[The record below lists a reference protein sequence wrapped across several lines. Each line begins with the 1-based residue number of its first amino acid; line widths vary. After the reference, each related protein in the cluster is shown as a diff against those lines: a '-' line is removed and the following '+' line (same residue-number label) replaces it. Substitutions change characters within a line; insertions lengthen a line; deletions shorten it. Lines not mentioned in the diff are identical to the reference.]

1 MILRTSLIALAALA
15 VATSAHAADTY
26 PSHAIT
32 MIVPFAAGGPS
43 DVSGRALADAMGK
56 QLHQS
61 IIVDNVGGAG
71 GNIGAT
77 KAAHANAD
85 GYTMMF
91 TNFSI
96 AISPALYD
104 NLSYDAVKDFSSS
117 VGVAIFSATMLLARN
132 DLPAKT
138 VPDLVSYLKANNEK
152 VLMATTGPGG
162 PSDLCARLIMKATD
176 TKVTLVPYKG
186 TGPAMTD
193 LIPGPVDL
201 MCDAVATA
209 GPQVKGGL
217 VKTFGVT
224 GHERSHFVPDV
235 PTLVK
240 QGLAN
245 IDYQVW
251 SALYVPAKTPKP
263 VVDQITA
270 AFQGALKDADFQKI
284 STTLGQEI
292 ATGDLVTPA
301 GADAY
306 LKAEIARWTPLL
318 KGSAAAN

>member
-1 MILRTSLIALAALA
+1 MIIRSSLLALAALA
-15 VATSAHAADTY
+15 VAASAQAADNF
-26 PSHAIT
+26 PSRAIT

-61 IIVDNVGGAG
+61 IIVDNNGGAG

-91 TNFSI
+91 TNFSL

-104 NLSYDAVKDFSSS
+104 DLSYDAVKDFSSI
-117 VGVAIFSATMLLARN
+117 GVAIFSATMLLARN

-138 VPDLVSYLKANNEK
+138 VPDLVTYLKTNNEK

-176 TKVTLVPYKG
+176 TKVTLVAYKG

-193 LIPGPVDL
+193 LIPGHVDL
-201 MCDAVATA
+201 MCDSVVTA

-224 GHERSHFVPDV
+224 GHERSRFAPDV
-235 PTLVK
+235 PTLVE
-240 QGLAN
+240 QGLTS
-245 IDYQVW
+245 IDYEVW

-263 VVDQITA
+263 VIDQIAA
-270 AFQGALKDADFQKI
+270 AFQGALKDPDFQKT
-284 STTLGQEI
+284 SGTLGQEL
-292 ATGDLVTPA
+292 ATGDLTTPA
-301 GADAY
+301 GADTY

-318 KGSAAAN
+318 KGSTAGN

>member
-1 MILRTSLIALAALA
+1 M
-15 VATSAHAADTY
+15 V
-26 PSHAIT
+26 
-32 MIVPFAAGGPS
+32 VPFAAGGPS
-43 DVSGRALADAMGK
+43 DISGRALADALGR
-56 QLHQS
+56 QLHET
-61 IIVDNVGGAG
+61 IIVENDGGAG

-104 NLSYDAVKDFSSS
+104 NLSYDAVKDFSSI
-117 VGVAIFSATMLLARN
+117 GVAIFSATMLLARN
-132 DLPAKT
+132 DLPAAT
-138 VPDLVSYLKANNEK
+138 VPDLVTYLKTNNEK

-162 PSDLCARLIMKATD
+162 PSDLCARLIMKATN

-193 LIPGPVDL
+193 LIPGHVDL

-209 GPQVKGGL
+209 SPQVKAGE

-235 PTLVK
+235 PTLVE

-245 IDYQVW
+245 IDYAVW

-263 VVDQITA
+263 VIDQIATA
-270 AFQGALKDADFQKI
+270 FRSALQDADFQKT
-284 STTLGQEI
+284 SATLGQEL
-292 ATGDLVTPA
+292 ATGKLATPS

-306 LKAEIARWTPLL
+306 LKAEIARWKPLL
-318 KGSAAAN
+318 KDSAAAN

>member
-1 MILRTSLIALAALA
+1 MKLLTSLIALAAL
-15 VATSAHAADTY
+15 VATNAHAADDY
-26 PSHAIT
+26 PSRTIT

-43 DVSGRALADAMGK
+43 DVGGRSLADAMSK

-61 IIVDNVGGAG
+61 IIIENDGGAG

-96 AISPALYD
+96 ALSPALYND
-104 NLSYDAVKDFSSS
+104 LNYDAVRDFSS
-117 VGVAIFSATMLLARN
+117 VGVALFSATMLLARN
-132 DLPAKT
+132 DLAPNA
-138 VPDLVSYLKANNEK
+138 VPDLVSYLKSNGEK

-176 TKVTLVPYKG
+176 AKLTLVPYKG

-193 LIPGPVDL
+193 LIPGHVDI

-209 GPQVKGGL
+209 APQVKAGI
-217 VKTFGVT
+217 VKTYGVT

-235 PTLVK
+235 PTLVE
-240 QGLAN
+240 QGLTS
-245 IDYQVW
+245 IDYEVW
-251 SALYVPAKTPKP
+251 SALYVPSKTPKP
-263 VVDQITA
+263 VLDRIAA
-270 AFQGALKDADFQKI
+270 AFQGALKDPDFQKI
-284 STTLGQEI
+284 NATLGQEQ
-292 ATGDLVTPA
+292 ATGDLTTPA

-306 LKAEIARWTPLL
+306 LKSEIARWVPLL
-318 KGSAAAN
+318 KSAAPGN

>member
-1 MILRTSLIALAALA
+1 MKLFTSLIALAAL
-15 VATSAHAADTY
+15 VATNARAANDY
-26 PSHAIT
+26 PSHTIT

-43 DVSGRALADAMGK
+43 DVSGRALADALSK
-56 QLHQS
+56 QLHQT
-61 IIVDNVGGAG
+61 IIVENDGGAG

-96 AISPALYD
+96 AISPAFYNDL
-104 NLSYDAVKDFSSS
+104 NYDAVKDFSS

-132 DLPAKT
+132 DLPPKT
-138 VPDLVSYLKANNEK
+138 VPDLVTYLKSNGEK

-176 TKVTLVPYKG
+176 TKLTLVSYKG

-193 LIPGPVDL
+193 LIPGHVDI
-201 MCDAVATA
+201 MCNSVATA
-209 GPQVKGGL
+209 APQVKAAV
-217 VKTFGVT
+217 VKTYGVT

-235 PTLVK
+235 PTLVE
-240 QGLAN
+240 QGLTS
-245 IDYQVW
+245 IDYEVW
-251 SALYVPAKTPKP
+251 SALYVPSKTPKP
-263 VVDQITA
+263 VLDRIAA
-270 AFQGALKDADFQKI
+270 AFKGALKDPDFQRI
-284 STTLGQEI
+284 NATLGQEQ
-292 ATGDLVTPA
+292 ATGDLTTPA

-306 LKAEIARWTPLL
+306 LKSEIARWIPLL
-318 KGSAAAN
+318 KGSGAGN